1 MRECE
6 YSYNGSLLY
15 LVFRYIPVLLV
26 LALLI
31 YRDLMNRYSVRTIPR
46 LIVCKPDGAS
56 ITTKG
61 RSEIESRL
69 AGAAFN
75 WIESSRPK
83 PKQLVNGFVSGLK
96 IDYS

>member
-1 MRECE
+1 
-6 YSYNGSLLY
+6 
-15 LVFRYIPVLLV
+15 
-26 LALLI
+26 
-31 YRDLMNRYSVRTIPR
+31 MNRYSVRTIPR

-96 IDYS
+96 IDYSQITFNHCCGHIDVILKFLTSQILFQ